1 MVDDGRARCGRAAC
15 TQQLCAVDSGH
26 PSTAIPSRRRR
37 NEGSRCYHC
46 GPGPRALPIRL
57 HLQVPRTVRSPLL
70 LLERR
75 DAFAG
80 RRADDLQVYRQMYR
94 FNQHYRGEM
103 QARGG
108 GGAFLQAGQKLG
120 DGGWTR
126 QSGSCAMLVAT
137 PTSRSGAEA
146 RVPGLRCAR
155 RRPVGSHVDEALAL
169 RLGAVPTGRRHLCVC
184 GVWGGVW
191 VWVGWCVVCVCG
203 GGGGVG
209 WGRQRARGPRSSA
222 MLRHAQLDA
231 DPLAHALPPPD
242 PCLPLPALPLPAP
255 SKAERSRHTCTA
267 RGFASWPAPC
277 SGPGPYSMRASTA
290 AMAPPRCSAMM

>member
-108 GGAFLQAGQKLG
+108 GGP
-120 DGGWTR
+120 
-126 QSGSCAMLVAT
+126 SC
-137 PTSRSGAEA
+137 
-146 RVPGLRCAR
+146 
-155 RRPVGSHVDEALAL
+155 RPVKNWVMEGGPVRAAAAQCWWPLPHQGQAPKRGFQGCAAPDEDPLAATLMRPWRSALAPCP
-169 RLGAVPTGRRHLCVC
+169 LGADICVC
-184 GVWGGVW
+184 VVCGGGCGCGWGGVW
-191 VWVGWCVVCVCG
+191 CVCVVV
-203 GGGGVG
+203 GVG
-209 WGRQRARGPRSSA
+209 WGGAGKEPVG
-222 MLRHAQLDA
+222 HGAQ
-231 DPLAHALPPPD
+231 
-242 PCLPLPALPLPAP
+242 
-255 SKAERSRHTCTA
+255 
-267 RGFASWPAPC
+267 PC
-277 SGPGPYSMRASTA
+277 SGMLSLMPIRLRMLCPHQIPACLSQPCLSQPRQKPSA
-290 AMAPPRCSAMM
+290 AGTPAPPGGSPRGLRRALGRGRTA